1 MQHRFFRLWRQA
13 IFAIALLFTLQTAAQ
28 PVITYH
34 NKDLEES
41 EKYKKG
47 NEYQKDFLLFMDML
61 QTTHPAFEKNPPF
74 NVKKELKKGYTR
86 CGKCKNLQE
95 FVFYTQQVAA
105 KIHDEHT
112 TVYHSKAADL
122 MYPFHLYT
130 DDKGFYIDNIQKG
143 MEASTGKLITKINGK
158 EISYICKKF
167 KTFYSTNNE
176 AGFKKYFRN
185 QICNFFPW
193 HELGLCEPDSSL
205 NITFIDGSSI
215 SLHPVPRNNNVISFL
230 KKTPSPVEL
239 MGQRAG
245 GMDFSYQILDGGIC
259 YLLFIKCEDRNTY
272 MQKYLP
278 QVAGNDSLRMR
289 LEKQLKR
296 IPVFTEFLDSMFLDM
311 KTQNVNKLVV
321 DVRYNDGGDSS
332 LCNELLSRLKSS
344 VKLQSSYIRFS
355 RLAADF
361 YQSMGDNLLAKNTA
375 DTIPSQILGKENL
388 FDGKVIWIQGENTF
402 SSAGMLI
409 TFAVDNNIGIVIGEP
424 ASYSP
429 THYGYIIQWNLPNTN
444 IQGGISHVY
453 FIRPDETRGD
463 EIPLAKT
470 LTTSFEDFVNG
481 IDPCYDWA
489 TDPAHF

>member
-61 QTTHPAFEKNPPF
+61 QSTHPAFAKNPPF

-86 CGKCKNLQE
+86 CGKCKNPQE

-185 QICNFFPW
+185 QICYFFPW

-245 GMDFSYQILDGGIC
+245 GMPFSYQILDGGIC

-311 KTQNVNKLVV
+311 KTQNVNKLIV
-321 DVRYNDGGDSS
+321 DVRENTGGDSS

-344 VKLQSSYIRFS
+344 ITSTRTEVR
-355 RLAADF
+355 
-361 YQSMGDNLLAKNTA
+361 
-375 DTIPSQILGKENL
+375 PSQLAIDSYKALGKDPSILYNSTSNHYVWQSKVPP
-388 FDGKVIWIQGENTF
+388 FDGKVIWIQGKPTF
-402 SSAGMLI
+402 SSAGLLI
-409 TFAVDNNIGIVIGEP
+409 TFAVDNNIGTVIGEP

-429 THYGYIIQWNLPNTN
+429 NHYGDLLYWNLPNTN
-444 IQGGISHVY
+444 IQGCISHKY

-463 EIPLAKT
+463 EIPLAKI
-470 LTTSFEDFVNG
+470 LTTSFEDYVNG

-489 TDPAHF
+489 TDPANF

>member
-13 IFAIALLFTLQTAAQ
+13 IFAIALLFTLQTTAQ

-34 NKDLEES
+34 NKDVEES

-47 NEYQKDFLLFMDML
+47 NVYQKDFLLFMDML

-74 NVKKELKKGYTR
+74 NVKKELKKGYTH

-112 TVYHSKAADL
+112 STYFQYAADL
-122 MYPFHLYT
+122 VYPFY
-130 DDKGFYIDNIQKG
+130 FYIDENGFYPIKIQKG
-143 MEASTGKLITKINGK
+143 MESSLGKQITKINGK
-158 EISYICKKF
+158 DLSTICNKF
-167 KTFYSTNNE
+167 KSFYSVGNE
-176 AGFKKYFRN
+176 AGFKKSFMTLGNY
-185 QICNFFPW
+185 FFPW

-205 NITFIDGSSI
+205 NLSFSDGSS
-215 SLHPVPRNNNVISFL
+215 LKLRPVPVNSINWSTIQ
-230 KKTPSPVEL
+230 KTLTPIEQMRRSAMKRP
-239 MGQRAG
+239 
-245 GMDFSYQILDGGIC
+245 FSYKILDEGIC
-259 YLLFIKCEDRNTY
+259 YLLFDKCQD
-272 MQKYLP
+272 
-278 QVAGNDSLRMR
+278 AGTMKSQSSLNP
-289 LEKQLKR
+289 
-296 IPVFTEFLDSMFLDM
+296 IPFFTDFLNEMFQDM
-311 KTQNVNKLVV
+311 KEKNVNKLVV
-321 DVRYNDGGDSS
+321 DVRYNGGGNSS

-344 VKLQSSYIRFS
+344 ITSTRTEVR
-355 RLAADF
+355 
-361 YQSMGDNLLAKNTA
+361 
-375 DTIPSQILGKENL
+375 PSQLAIDNYKAQGIDPSFLYNSTSNHDVWQSKVPP
-388 FDGKVIWIQGENTF
+388 FDGKVIWIQGQRTF
-402 SSAGMLI
+402 SSAGLLI
-409 TFAVDNNIGIVIGEP
+409 TFAVDNNIGTVIGEP

-429 THYGYIIQWNLPNTN
+429 SHYGYVIQWNLPNTN

-470 LTTSFEDFVNG
+470 LTTSFEDYVNG

>member
-13 IFAIALLFTLQTAAQ
+13 IFAIALLFTLQTTAQ

-34 NKDLEES
+34 NKDVEES
-41 EKYKKG
+41 SKYKKG

-74 NVKKELKKGYTR
+74 DVQKELKKGYTH

-112 TVYHSKAADL
+112 STYFQYAADL
-122 MYPFHLYT
+122 VYPFY
-130 DDKGFYIDNIQKG
+130 FYIDENGFYPIKIQKG
-143 MEASTGKLITKINGK
+143 MESSLGKQITKINGK
-158 EISYICKKF
+158 DLSTICNKF
-167 KTFYSTNNE
+167 KSFYSVGNE
-176 AGFKKYFRN
+176 AGFKKTFMGNGVY
-185 QICNFFPW
+185 FFPW

-205 NITFIDGSSI
+205 NLSFSDGSS
-215 SLHPVPRNNNVISFL
+215 LKLRPVPVNSINWSTIQ
-230 KKTPSPVEL
+230 KTLTPVEQ
-239 MGQRAG
+239 MRRSA
-245 GMDFSYQILDGGIC
+245 MKRPFSYKILDEGIC
-259 YLLFIKCEDRNTY
+259 YLLFDKCQD
-272 MQKYLP
+272 
-278 QVAGNDSLRMR
+278 AGTMKSQSSLNP
-289 LEKQLKR
+289 
-296 IPVFTEFLDSMFLDM
+296 IPFFTDFLNEMFQDM
-311 KTQNVNKLVV
+311 KEKNVNKLVV
-321 DVRYNDGGDSS
+321 DVRYNGGGNSS

-344 VKLQSSYIRFS
+344 ITSTRTEVR
-355 RLAADF
+355 
-361 YQSMGDNLLAKNTA
+361 
-375 DTIPSQILGKENL
+375 PSQLAIDNYKAQGIDPSFLYNSTSNHDVWQSKVPP
-388 FDGKVIWIQGENTF
+388 FDGKVIWIQGQRTF
-402 SSAGMLI
+402 SSAGLLI
-409 TFAVDNNIGIVIGEP
+409 TFAVDNNIGTVIGEP

-429 THYGYIIQWNLPNTN
+429 NHYGYVIQWNLPNTN

-470 LTTSFEDFVNG
+470 LTTSFEDYVNG

>member
-13 IFAIALLFTLQTAAQ
+13 IFAIALLFTLQTTAQ

-74 NVKKELKKGYTR
+74 NVKKELKQGYTR

-112 TVYHSKAADL
+112 KTYFQYAADL
-122 MYPFHLYT
+122 VYPFYFYI
-130 DDKGFYIDNIQKG
+130 DEKGFYPIKIQKG
-143 MEASTGKLITKINGK
+143 MESSLGKQITKINGK
-158 EISYICKKF
+158 DLSTICNKF
-167 KTFYSTNNE
+167 KSFYSVGNE
-176 AGFKKYFRN
+176 AGFKKTFMGNGLY
-185 QICNFFPW
+185 FFPW

-205 NITFIDGSSI
+205 NLSFSDGSS
-215 SLHPVPRNNNVISFL
+215 LKLRPVPVNSINWSTIQ
-230 KKTPSPVEL
+230 KTLTPVEQ
-239 MGQRAG
+239 MRRSA
-245 GMDFSYQILDGGIC
+245 MKRPFSYKILDEGIC
-259 YLLFIKCEDRNTY
+259 YLLFDNCKD
-272 MQKYLP
+272 
-278 QVAGNDSLRMR
+278 AGTMKSQSSLNP
-289 LEKQLKR
+289 
-296 IPVFTEFLDSMFLDM
+296 IPFFTDFLNEMFQDM
-311 KTQNVNKLVV
+311 KEKNVNKLVV
-321 DVRYNDGGDSS
+321 DVRYNGGGNSS

-344 VKLQSSYIRFS
+344 ITSTRTEVR
-355 RLAADF
+355 
-361 YQSMGDNLLAKNTA
+361 
-375 DTIPSQILGKENL
+375 PSQLAIDNYKAQGIDPSFLYNSTSNHNVWQSKVPP
-388 FDGKVIWIQGENTF
+388 FDGKVIWIQGQRTF
-402 SSAGMLI
+402 SSAGLLI
-409 TFAVDNNIGIVIGEP
+409 TIAVDNNIGTVIGEP

-444 IQGGISHVY
+444 IQGCISHVY

-470 LTTSFEDFVNG
+470 LPTSFEDYVNG
-481 IDPCYDWA
+481 IDPCYNWA
-489 TDPAHF
+489 TDPANF